1 MAKRNPEMRIAQA
14 TALVDA
20 AMSNE
25 KVNHALVNT
34 LRNHIKKEVLFMGK
48 QDGVNKLNTQLCR
61 LPNFHLASEKYAYIP
76 WATFQLWIARTLANK
91 GMEVNLSKHVLE
103 TFYRVAGKKEQKEM
117 TELLSK

>member
-1 MAKRNPEMRIAQA
+1 MAKKNSEMRIAQA

-48 QDGVNKLNTQLCR
+48 QDGVNKLNAQLCR
-61 LPNFHLASEKYAYIP
+61 LPKFHLASEKYVYVP
-76 WATFQLWIARTLANK
+76 WATFQLWMVRTLKRK
-91 GMEVNLSKHVLE
+91 GLAVELSRHVAE
-103 TFYRVAGKKEQKEM
+103 TFFRFANEAEQKEM